1 MAVLISN
8 DSPNRYIVPPFSD
21 GTISE
26 VVAVHSQFVLRLVRH
41 WVLRRYQITSNRC
54 HTLGISASWRP
65 MFRYNFTAGH
75 KLAKSVTSPPIRS
88 RGDYQTIA

>member
-8 DSPNRYIVPPFSD
+8 YSPNSYIVPPFSD

-26 VVAVHSQFVLRLVRH
+26 FVAVHIQFVLRLVRH
-41 WVLRRYQITSNRC
+41 WVLRRYQITFLSVSLALHFC
-54 HTLGISASWRP
+54 VIASDI
-65 MFRYNFTAGH
+65 RYNFTAGH